1 MAGKDKLTQRQIET
15 AKPKNKPYR
24 LADGAGLFLL
34 VSVHGGKSWQKR
46 YKSNDGIE
54 RIYSIGTFPQVS
66 LKEARAAN
74 FELARQLRG
83 GIDPM
88 AEKQAIKRM
97 ERLEREN
104 GKSLTEV
111 GQTWLASRAGAVA
124 QNTLNGDRM
133 SLAHIEIFFAA
144 NANINDVD
152 AQALAEFAEW
162 LNHKNI
168 PARAKRTMQI
178 VGQIWD
184 FAVNKGLISQ
194 ERRNPVD
201 TAKLLLAKHTSNP
214 EPHLPAAELT
224 AFFHALQTSAD
235 IHPITRYLLLFN
247 ALLAPRKS
255 ALSKSRWE
263 NIDFERRIWFMP
275 DEDMKMGNDFLIPLA
290 DWPLALLQELHT
302 ITGHQAYLF
311 PPLRRGVGGNAYI
324 SQKVGN
330 VAIKRLGFD
339 GSHAGKSNASMHG
352 FRHTM
357 TNICAINGKDVLT
370 TDLALGHIQRSA
382 LKKQGMDSLAHYLTT
397 AEFRFEERRELAA
410 WYSGFLKQ
418 RYDEAAAIVAAE
430 NGRK

>member
-1 MAGKDKLTQRQIET
+1 
-15 AKPKNKPYR
+15 
-24 LADGAGLFLL
+24 
-34 VSVHGGKSWQKR
+34 
-46 YKSNDGIE
+46 
-54 RIYSIGTFPQVS
+54 
-66 LKEARAAN
+66 
-74 FELARQLRG
+74 
-83 GIDPM
+83 
-88 AEKQAIKRM
+88 
-97 ERLEREN
+97 
-104 GKSLTEV
+104 
-111 GQTWLASRAGAVA
+111 
-124 QNTLNGDRM
+124 
-133 SLAHIEIFFAA
+133 
-144 NANINDVD
+144 
-152 AQALAEFAEW
+152 
-162 LNHKNI
+162 
-168 PARAKRTMQI
+168 MQI

-382 LKKQGMDSLAHYLTT
+382 LKKQGMDSLAHYLTA